1 MLTRLSL
8 SPTVFD
14 DLPRVLNAN
23 LDFFDLIIDIVD
35 LMLLLFNLGSIV
47 VSILLQ
53 LGKQTSHISF
63 LNAHLGLSSLSIA
76 IAAASTRILSIPSYA
91 IWRGR

>member
-23 LDFFDLIIDIVD
+23 LDFFDLVIDIVD

-76 IAAASTRILSIPSYA
+76 IAAASARILSIPSYA

>member
-23 LDFFDLIIDIVD
+23 LDFFDLVIDIVD

-76 IAAASTRILSIPSYA
+76 IAAASARILSIPSYA
-91 IWRGR
+91 I